1 MKINKEDIILIGG
14 GGHCISC
21 IDVIEQENKF
31 NIVGVVDLNE
41 IKNVQGYKF
50 LGHYSSLE
58 ELVKYYKYAFITF
71 GYIKNIAERNDTFTL
86 LQKLGFIIPSIIS
99 PKAYV
104 SKNSKIGDG
113 SIVMHGAII
122 NSNASIGKNCIVN
135 TNSVIEHDCYVGND
149 CHISTGAI
157 VNGNC
162 NIGDG
167 SFIGSN
173 ATVINGSKLF
183 NNSFIKAGT
192 IFHIKR

>member
-21 IDVIEQENKF
+21 IDVIEQEDKF

-50 LGHYSSLE
+50 LGSYSNLK
-58 ELVKYYKYAFITF
+58 ELIKYYKYAFITF
-71 GYIKNIAERNDTFTL
+71 GHIKNIAERNDTFTL
-86 LQKLGFIIPSIIS
+86 LQELGFIIPSIIS

-113 SIVMHGAII
+113 SIVMHGSII

-135 TNSVIEHDCYVGND
+135 TNALVEHDSHVGNN
-149 CHISTGAI
+149 CHISTGSI
-157 VNGNC
+157 INGSC
-162 NIGDG
+162 KIGEG

-173 ATVINGSKLF
+173 ATIVNGSVIT
-183 NNSFIKAGT
+183 NNSFIKAGSIYYT
-192 IFHIKR
+192 KK

>member
-31 NIVGVVDLNE
+31 NIAGIVDLNV
-41 IKNVQGYKF
+41 IKNLQGYKF
-50 LGHYSSLE
+50 LGRYSNLE
-58 ELVKYYKYAFITF
+58 KLKKYYKYAFITF
-71 GYIKNIAERNDTFTL
+71 GQIKNTGERIKTYTL
-86 LQKLGFIIPSIIS
+86 LEELGFIIPSIIS

-104 SKNSKIGDG
+104 SKNSKLGDG
-113 SIVMHGAII
+113 SIVMHGAIV

-135 TNSVIEHDCYVGND
+135 TNSLIEHDSHVGND

-157 VNGNC
+157 INGNC
-162 NIGDG
+162 EIGDG

-173 ATVINGSKLF
+173 ATIINGSRLP
-183 NNSFIKAGT
+183 NNSFIKAGS
-192 IFHIKR
+192 IHNAKR